1 MEYLSYKFM
10 PPKASKPTNK
20 LVLRPN
26 RTEYS
31 PQPDETD
38 SLYSEKDTSSI
49 LNVTTTPDP
58 SCTGRTE
65 KSFGASSTP
74 NKTTSKST
82 DKCPCGKSDPQSTK
96 VICAKCK
103 RHWHNRCCN
112 LSGLTQPM
120 IKKLETWQCPKC
132 YSCPILS
139 QQPAS
144 LHAEFSAMKQQI
156 NLLLESNS
164 QKECCQSISAEVT
177 ALREQLSELVKVSK
191 ENEVK
196 VKLSPDLEEAVRQV
210 AQLSP
215 ELIAKIEESVT
226 ELKGQVS
233 GIETAISNHSK
244 APSEKAVAPNTQS
257 PNISTKVISPCTPYV
272 NYQPNVIS
280 DDDRDEVLKFIK
292 ANEEHFQ
299 SLGKDSGSRDVM
311 YFGEYTYRYT
321 GHTHDAREMPETL
334 TKILNAAK
342 TAVPEGSKSE
352 FNSCLITRY
361 KTGQNHIPQHRDD
374 EPVID
379 PESSILTVSFGAQRS
394 MSFENNDK
402 SKSKELLLED
412 KSVLVTSR
420 FAQDFWNHGILPN
433 DGNDERVSLTF
444 RNIAPYYINSTIIL
458 GDSNT
463 SRINFGRGK
472 GTLGAWVPGKR
483 VKVGHIE
490 AIPNAL
496 DIGPYRHIV
505 IHTGVN
511 SINTQKYRKS
521 DTYLLHFLENK
532 CKEILDVY
540 PKTKVHLSLL
550 LPSRSRQ
557 LNYHIDQFNRGI
569 LDLTYRYKNLLI
581 VDNSLFGD
589 VLSDE
594 HGRWDFNRQQPYT
607 ADILHLGKKGI
618 RVFALNLKN
627 CIMGKSK
634 SQSRSRFNASRGS
647 YGFATGFQGYQPS

>member
-342 TAVPEGSKSE
+342 TAVPEGSNQKLTAI
-352 FNSCLITRY
+352 FNNIDGNASNFDMFVADITRY
-361 KTGQNHIPQHRDD
+361 HHAFSIIGIAETNVDIECKDLYRIPGYVSEYNRKKAGKLKGSGVALYLQEDMIFSQRDD
-374 EPVID
+374 LCQCTDNLESLFVTITNLEKPQTVGVLYRPPGGNNNEAIKEFDCLMLKCPDKDVVLLGDFNFNLFDPQSSSEFEDSFFCNNMIPVISVATHEKPGCAPTLID
-379 PESSILTVSFGAQRS
+379 NIMTNSTDNLIGAGVLES
-394 MSFENNDK
+394 
-402 SKSKELLLED
+402 
-412 KSVLVTSR
+412 
-420 FAQDFWNHGILPN
+420 
-433 DGNDERVSLTF
+433 RVSHHFPIFCILNCSSLNEEPQSNKFKVVSQDMPLSDGPFLTKG
-444 RNIAPYYINSTIIL
+444 SH
-458 GDSNT
+458 
-463 SRINFGRGK
+463 
-472 GTLGAWVPGKR
+472 GTLS
-483 VKVGHIE
+483 I
-490 AIPNAL
+490 
-496 DIGPYRHIV
+496 YRMILSFA
-505 IHTGVN
+505 GV
-511 SINTQKYRKS
+511 
-521 DTYLLHFLENK
+521 
-532 CKEILDVY
+532 V
-540 PKTKVHLSLL
+540 
-550 LPSRSRQ
+550 
-557 LNYHIDQFNRGI
+557 
-569 LDLTYRYKNLLI
+569 
-581 VDNSLFGD
+581 
-589 VLSDE
+589 
-594 HGRWDFNRQQPYT
+594 
-607 ADILHLGKKGI
+607 
-618 RVFALNLKN
+618 
-627 CIMGKSK
+627 
-634 SQSRSRFNASRGS
+634 
-647 YGFATGFQGYQPS
+647 

>member
-1 MEYLSYKFM
+1 MAPAPIGEVQPSTKPVTSFS
-10 PPKASKPTNK
+10 PKTCLELVDQLKPDQILRKAQYALDSDLLALLTRATRSGATSQPDSKQLLEELKSHFKTMSENAHKPTFNFETLTTGISREIDQTTERLHQANSEMEK
-20 LVLRPN
+20 LQEQIGAAQQLLREVTRTMSTAKTPN

-144 LHAEFSAMKQQI
+144 LHAEFSALKQQI

-244 APSEKAVAPNTQS
+244 APSEKAVAPNT
-257 PNISTKVISPCTPYV
+257 
-272 NYQPNVIS
+272 
-280 DDDRDEVLKFIK
+280 
-292 ANEEHFQ
+292 
-299 SLGKDSGSRDVM
+299 
-311 YFGEYTYRYT
+311 
-321 GHTHDAREMPETL
+321 
-334 TKILNAAK
+334 
-342 TAVPEGSKSE
+342 
-352 FNSCLITRY
+352 
-361 KTGQNHIPQHRDD
+361 
-374 EPVID
+374 
-379 PESSILTVSFGAQRS
+379 
-394 MSFENNDK
+394 
-402 SKSKELLLED
+402 
-412 KSVLVTSR
+412 
-420 FAQDFWNHGILPN
+420 
-433 DGNDERVSLTF
+433 
-444 RNIAPYYINSTIIL
+444 
-458 GDSNT
+458 
-463 SRINFGRGK
+463 
-472 GTLGAWVPGKR
+472 
-483 VKVGHIE
+483 
-490 AIPNAL
+490 
-496 DIGPYRHIV
+496 
-505 IHTGVN
+505 
-511 SINTQKYRKS
+511 
-521 DTYLLHFLENK
+521 
-532 CKEILDVY
+532 
-540 PKTKVHLSLL
+540 
-550 LPSRSRQ
+550 
-557 LNYHIDQFNRGI
+557 
-569 LDLTYRYKNLLI
+569 
-581 VDNSLFGD
+581 
-589 VLSDE
+589 
-594 HGRWDFNRQQPYT
+594 
-607 ADILHLGKKGI
+607 
-618 RVFALNLKN
+618 
-627 CIMGKSK
+627 
-634 SQSRSRFNASRGS
+634 
-647 YGFATGFQGYQPS
+647 

>member
-103 RHWHNRCCN
+103 RHWHNWCCN

-257 PNISTKVISPCTPYV
+257 PNISTKVISPCTPYD

-311 YFGEYTYRYT
+311 YFGEYTYR
-321 GHTHDAREMPETL
+321 
-334 TKILNAAK
+334 
-342 TAVPEGSKSE
+342 
-352 FNSCLITRY
+352 
-361 KTGQNHIPQHRDD
+361 
-374 EPVID
+374 
-379 PESSILTVSFGAQRS
+379 
-394 MSFENNDK
+394 
-402 SKSKELLLED
+402 
-412 KSVLVTSR
+412 
-420 FAQDFWNHGILPN
+420 
-433 DGNDERVSLTF
+433 
-444 RNIAPYYINSTIIL
+444 
-458 GDSNT
+458 
-463 SRINFGRGK
+463 
-472 GTLGAWVPGKR
+472 
-483 VKVGHIE
+483 
-490 AIPNAL
+490 
-496 DIGPYRHIV
+496 
-505 IHTGVN
+505 
-511 SINTQKYRKS
+511 
-521 DTYLLHFLENK
+521 
-532 CKEILDVY
+532 
-540 PKTKVHLSLL
+540 
-550 LPSRSRQ
+550 
-557 LNYHIDQFNRGI
+557 
-569 LDLTYRYKNLLI
+569 
-581 VDNSLFGD
+581 
-589 VLSDE
+589 
-594 HGRWDFNRQQPYT
+594 
-607 ADILHLGKKGI
+607 
-618 RVFALNLKN
+618 
-627 CIMGKSK
+627 
-634 SQSRSRFNASRGS
+634 
-647 YGFATGFQGYQPS
+647 